1 MSNVVIC
8 HPSYPVACPLA
19 ALAIQEADR
28 RTTEQ
33 HVVAQDIV
41 TLGLFVCRTSAV
53 AGVERVEVTSLTLA
67 GAVLAFARESG
78 YADHEVAISQW
89 SPDVWNVITPAGRV
103 LGVVLG
109 ETA

>member
-8 HPSYPVACPLA
+8 HPRQGPNASYRIAEIISVS
-19 ALAIQEADR
+19 ADR
-28 RTTEQ
+28 MTTQ
-33 HVVAQDIV
+33 RDIV
-41 TLGLFVCRTSAV
+41 ALGLFVCRTSAT
-53 AGVERVEVTSLTLA
+53 AGVETRVEVTSLTLA

-78 YADHEVAISQW
+78 YADHEVETTQW
-89 SPDVWNVITPAGRV
+89 SPDVWNVVTRSGRV

>member
-8 HPSYPVACPLA
+8 HPRSTGACHLA
-19 ALAIQEADR
+19 DLVLHGDDR

-33 HVVAQDIV
+33 NIVA
-41 TLGLFVCRTSAV
+41 LGLFVCRTSAT
-53 AGVERVEVTSLTLA
+53 AGVEQRVEVTSLTLA

-78 YADHEVAISQW
+78 YEDRDIALSQW
-89 SPDVWNVITPAGRV
+89 APDVWNVVTPSGRV